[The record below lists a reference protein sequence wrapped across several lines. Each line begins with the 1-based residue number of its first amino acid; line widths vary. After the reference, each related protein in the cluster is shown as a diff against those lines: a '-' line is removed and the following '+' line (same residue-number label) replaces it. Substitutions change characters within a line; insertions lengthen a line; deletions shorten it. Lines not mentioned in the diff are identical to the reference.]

1 MIVVDL
7 QLNKERGL
15 LYPSRSSANENCKK
29 STSNPAYW
37 HEEGLALLTRTLC
50 CPSTPVTQSLI
61 FSGLWQP
68 LICPI
73 SFFVCLFLFCFLL
86 NVASVPGAEPSAG
99 PEPTTLRSRRELR
112 SRVRRSPH
120 EFPRCST
127 LFSPHIILSF
137 QECFLHGILCSVAF
151 GDGIPPHTH
160 THSTIPWRFL
170 QVILCNQPYLL
181 LCMAV

>member
-15 LYPSRSSANENCKK
+15 LYPSRSSAKENCKK

-37 HEEGLALLTRTLC
+37 HEEGLALLTRTLS

-68 LICPI
+68 LMCPI
-73 SFFVCLFLFCFLL
+73 SVFVRLFVCFFFVFLL
-86 NVASVPGAEPSAG
+86 NVASVPVPGAEPSAG
-99 PEPTTLRSRRELR
+99 PEPTTLRPRRELR
-112 SRVRRSPH
+112 SRVRRSPN
-120 EFPRCST
+120 EFPRGST

-137 QECFLHGILCSVAF
+137 QECFLHGILWSVAF
-151 GDGIPPHTH
+151 GDGLRAPQHNSLEISPS
-160 THSTIPWRFL
+160 HS
-170 QVILCNQPYLL
+170 V
-181 LCMAV
+181 